1 MMPYNDLRKGRVS
14 QAGTVYHITAVT
26 RERTPYFGALGNGR
40 KVVRELIVLQDQG
53 MAETLCYVLMP
64 DHLHWLMVLHEG
76 TLADVMRLLKGRSAR
91 AIGQPIWQANYYDH
105 AVRQEE
111 DLQKMARYI
120 LANPLRANLI
130 SQIGNY
136 SLWDA
141 VWLDHTLS
149 G

>member
-1 MMPYNDLRKGRVS
+1 MPYTDLRKGRVS
-14 QAGTVYHITAVT
+14 QTGAVYHITAVT
-26 RERTPYFGALGNGR
+26 RNRTPYFEVFSNGR
-40 KVVRELIVLQDQG
+40 KVVQQLMALQNQG

-64 DHLHWLMVLHEG
+64 DHLHWLMVLHDDDLPG
-76 TLADVMRLLKGRSAR
+76 VVRLLKGRSAH
-91 AIGQPIWQANYYDH
+91 AVGQPIWQANYFDH

-120 LANPLRANLI
+120 VANPLRANLV
-130 SQIGNY
+130 SQIGDY

-141 VWLDHTLS
+141 IWLDSTLL